1 MNNKVILRGIV
12 NDIKYSHEKEGR
24 KYYTGKIITVRN
36 SGKEDIIPLIIKEPV
51 AVQLEQ
57 GKEYT
62 LTGQFRSRNILVGEK
77 RRLELSAYITGISEE
92 TEISNYVELDGFI
105 CKEPKY
111 RITPFNRKITD
122 LLVAVNRTYH
132 NSDYIPCIT
141 WGEYAEVSS
150 KYNVADEVVL
160 KGRIQSRDYEK
171 DGETRTAYEVS
182 VREISLKNNTN
193 SDC

>member
-12 NDIKYSHEKEGR
+12 NDVKYSHEKEGR
-24 KYYTGKIITVRN
+24 KYYTGKITTVRN
-36 SGKEDIIPLIIKEPV
+36 SGKEDIIPLIIKESV

-92 TEISNYVELDGFI
+92 TEISNYVELNGFI

-141 WGEYAEVSS
+141 WGECAEVSS